1 MAAKQLTR
9 SREKKLMG
17 VAGGIAEYLD
27 MDRTIWRAITVFVVI
42 IAPPM
47 ALAYLVLGLVMP
59 DAPSPAPAWQ
69 GPGAPAPA
77 PTWQAPV
84 APAPAAPVE
93 QAPVATTATPA
104 EEGAPSATVEPAAAE
119 PQPAELRAA
128 EPQPGPA
135 APQPGPDAQQNGP
148 WQQPPFQA
156 ERQAYKPL
164 TKSRDKWLAGVCG
177 GIADY
182 FNVDP
187 VLVRA
192 LWLAAVFFFGT
203 GLLLYVIL
211 AILLPP
217 PVYQTRV

>member
-9 SREKKLMG
+9 SRDKKLMG

-27 MDRTIWRAITVFVVI
+27 MDKTVWRALTIFIVI
-42 IAPPM
+42 MAPPM
-47 ALAYLVLGLVMP
+47 ALAYIVLGLVMP
-59 DAPSPAPAWQ
+59 DAPSPAPVWQ
-69 GPGAPAPA
+69 PPAP
-77 PTWQAPV
+77 
-84 APAPAAPVE
+84 
-93 QAPVATTATPA
+93 
-104 EEGAPSATVEPAAAE
+104 APSATVEPQAAE
-119 PQPAELRAA
+119 PQPAEPRAA
-128 EPQPGPA
+128 EPQPGPTA
-135 APQPGPDAQQNGP
+135 HPGPDGQQNGP
-148 WQQPPFQA
+148 WQQPPFQS

-192 LWLAAVFFFGT
+192 LWLAAAFFFGT